1 MSYPESIS
9 KGTMVLDL
17 GRAAFYNLKL
27 YNLNNVV
34 KVYTV
39 RLETSKCSQP
49 PNKGKLITLFLHVEV
64 DHKHVVLFD
73 LYHTRYINIC

>member
-39 RLETSKCSQP
+39 RLETAKCTQA
-49 PNKGKLITLFLHVEV
+49 PNKGK
-64 DHKHVVLFD
+64 
-73 LYHTRYINIC
+73 NIIIFIPEDKTKCPID